1 MWKKIN
7 KDIINNIGPKC
18 NMTDFE
24 LFKYFL
30 ENNDIVEYKKDIG
43 SGVSIRK
50 FFETGGSTR
59 GKKEILIKK
68 ELPPRFVDHQMF
80 FRTKTKKVIFTS
92 QVYNLNA
99 NEIEKIFQENFDPDF
114 ELKIYN
120 SRESWYNPN
129 ETILFSISLKDK

>member
-59 GKKEILIKK
+59 GKKK
-68 ELPPRFVDHQMF
+68 
-80 FRTKTKKVIFTS
+80 S
-92 QVYNLNA
+92 
-99 NEIEKIFQENFDPDF
+99 
-114 ELKIYN
+114 
-120 SRESWYNPN
+120 
-129 ETILFSISLKDK
+129 